1 MLRTIKHR
9 YRKLKMIQRNGRIF
23 HALGL
28 EELTLLKWPHYPEQF
43 TDLM

>member
-1 MLRTIKHR
+1 
-9 YRKLKMIQRNGRIF
+9 MIQRNEKIF

-28 EELTLLKWPHYPEQF
+28 EELTLLKWPHYPKQS